1 VVRVGRGVVGAIE
14 IVWDFFCRV
23 CGTGLPGVGLV
34 VAITL
39 LAVVFDGWLWAV
51 GLFCSYPSWVVYF
64 CDSRVLAGYSDFGLQ
79 IARVVLFQM
88 YCGLGGLDWCTPWN
102 VLPYGC
108 ASPDR

>member
-1 VVRVGRGVVGAIE
+1 MDGNGRWIYFVRTVVGWFI
-14 IVWDFFCRV
+14 
-23 CGTGLPGVGLV
+23 
-34 VAITL
+34 
-39 LAVVFDGWLWAV
+39 
-51 GLFCSYPSWVVYF
+51 F

-88 YCGLGGLDWCTPWN
+88 YRGLGALDWRTPWN